1 MVASLSEDGPAGDR
15 EDGRVGDRE
24 DGPVGDLGTTQTSI
38 YYLDKKHLS
47 KLEKL
52 IAGLG
57 SQEKCGTCA
66 ICNQLCRVVD
76 LHFLPR
82 NSMATNSLA

>member
-1 MVASLSEDGPAGDR
+1 MVASLSEDGQLGTER
-15 EDGRVGDRE
+15 TGEVGTERM
-24 DGPVGDLGTTQTSI
+24 GQLGTTQTSI